1 MDQNNPNN
9 DEINVIELFGVLREN
24 FFNLIVVILFFAI
37 CSVIYSFFQ
46 PEIWRSS
53 TILEVSSKI
62 SGGGSSSGGGLQL
75 AGIKLKDDKSD
86 SSKALTLITS
96 RDLVQKIL
104 ENNPDV
110 LAYLLAFKNYDSSK
124 KKDNLDLK
132 RYDVE
137 KKTWIREQPSL
148 NNAYLAYL
156 GTINVDLNKG
166 NGFIYLYASH
176 ESPIFAKKLLN
187 TVIMELNNFARQRDL
202 DEANK
207 SLDYLYGKL
216 DETFQDNVKL
226 SISSL
231 IEAQLKKQTLAKV
244 KENYLVEP
252 LDSPF
257 LPENRYSPNRRLILM
272 YGTII
277 GFILGI
283 VLILLRH
290 YLSKHTSRL

>member
-24 FFNLIVVILFFAI
+24 FFNLIVVILFFAMS
-37 CSVIYSFFQ
+37 SVIYSFFQ

-96 RDLVQKIL
+96 RDLVLKIL

-110 LAYLLAFKNYDSSK
+110 LAYLLAFRNYDSGK

-132 RYDVE
+132 RYDIE
-137 KKTWIREQPSL
+137 KKMWIREQPSF

-257 LPENRYSPNRRLILM
+257 LPEDRYSPNRRLILI

-290 YLSKHTSRL
+290 YLKKHTSSL